1 MSPRAPLKVGFSPLT
16 KVFLILVALAVAGV
30 GWFVA
35 LIAYGFAYGER
46 ESVNS
51 SIRDGIWHRDA
62 DGRLVP
68 GPGIQQELDTV
79 GWIGMIAGGL
89 CSLSI
94 LLVAL
99 YLVLR
104 ALRTTAWLSGTK
116 LVVRGAAR
124 KRTVELSTARVTTKT
139 KPNVLVAN
147 DISLPLR
154 SLPDTQL
161 MMLANAI
168 SNKRVR
174 SGEADE
180 AFLAAERLR
189 ALAKDPFA

>member
-16 KVFLILVALAVAGV
+16 KAFLVVVAVAIAGV
-30 GWFVA
+30 SGFVA
-35 LIAYGFAYGER
+35 LVAYGFAYGER

-51 SIRDGIWHRDA
+51 SIGDGIWHRDA
-62 DGRLVP
+62 DGKLVP
-68 GPGIQQELDTV
+68 GPGAQQEIDTV
-79 GWIGMIAGGL
+79 GWVGMIVGGL

-104 ALRTTAWLSGTK
+104 ALRTAAWLSGTK

-124 KRTVELSTARVTTKT
+124 KRAVELSTARVTTKK

-147 DISLPLR
+147 DISLPLKG
-154 SLPDTQL
+154 LPDTQL

-174 SGEADE
+174 SGDTDE
-180 AFLAAERLR
+180 AFVTADRLR
-189 ALAKDPFA
+189 ELARDPFA